1 MIGHDVR
8 PHVAEPARS
17 ARHRL
22 DGDRW
27 TGPALGAALVAMA
40 LVPGLIYIVIA
51 VTFGINIPLN
61 NELDRAGDP
70 DRIGDLAHVRDRF
83 ETSRAE

>member
-17 ARHRL
+17 ARHRF

-40 LVPGLIYIVIA
+40 LVAGVIYIVIA
-51 VTFGINIPLN
+51 MTFGINIPLN